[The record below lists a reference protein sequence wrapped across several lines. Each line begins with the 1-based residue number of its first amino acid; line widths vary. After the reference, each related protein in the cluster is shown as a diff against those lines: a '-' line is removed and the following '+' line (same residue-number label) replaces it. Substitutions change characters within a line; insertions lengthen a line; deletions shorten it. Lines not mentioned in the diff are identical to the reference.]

1 MAGRRRPSV
10 AARRSGYVVAILIN
24 GAMLIGANWWP
35 GWEVI
40 PFLSDETPQVLGL
53 VNASIIAGLVANAVY
68 VAWDPPRLK
77 ALGDLVT
84 TAFGV
89 AAMVQIWRVFPFDFG
104 DAEFNWALLVRWLL
118 GVGIFGGAIGIV
130 VALVALVRGGAQQ
143 DAPSEG

>member
-1 MAGRRRPSV
+1 MASRRRPSV
-10 AARRSGYVVAILIN
+10 MARRSGYVVAFLVN

-35 GWEVI
+35 GWEVV

-68 VAWDPPRLK
+68 VVWDPPRLK